1 MTHGGYFEPAVAWM
15 RAAGRGTLGHMQNTL
30 SDDALAAWL
39 RLSLQPGIGAIHAQ
53 RLLQTFSD
61 PCALYQASYSTLRA
75 ILPAPLAS
83 HLAQPLSQSSAQYI
97 ERALN
102 WAREPGQALVTPA
115 HACYP
120 ERLRQLP
127 DAPVVLYAH
136 GALRRLE
143 QDALAIVG
151 ARNAT
156 ADGLDHAQ
164 AFALYLAQQG
174 FVVVSGLAHG
184 IDAAAHRGALA
195 AGPNQGGT
203 IAVLGTGADVI
214 YPTSHRALKDDILS
228 ADGLILSEFELGR
241 PALAAHFPKR
251 NRIVAGLSLGVV
263 VIEAAL
269 KSGSLITARLAV
281 DMGREV
287 FAIPGSI
294 HSPLARGPHALI
306 KQGAKLVES
315 GADILAELQPSAHI
329 ERHFTKASTQS
340 ASQALLPLMCLEA
353 GIETAPKPLL
363 NGAPVPGRA
372 TKPAPNSPAWDA
384 IGYDPINEEQLQ
396 RRTGLAPAQLQV
408 ELFTLELEGHIVR
421 RGHGQFVRARART
434 VC

>member
-1 MTHGGYFEPAVAWM
+1 LRDAV
-15 RAAGRGTLGHMQNTL
+15 RVKLGAMQNTL
-30 SDDALAAWL
+30 SDEALAAWL

-53 RLLQTFSD
+53 RLLQAFDD
-61 PCALYQASYSTLRA
+61 PRALYQASYATLRT
-75 ILPAPLAS
+75 LLSAPLATQ
-83 HLAQPLSQSSAQYI
+83 LAQPLSQEDARYL
-97 ERALN
+97 ERALR
-102 WAREPGQALVTPA
+102 WSHEPGHALVTPA
-115 HACYP
+115 HPLYP
-120 ERLRQLP
+120 ERLRQMP
-127 DAPVVLYAH
+127 DAPLVLYAR

-143 QDALAIVG
+143 QDALALVG

-156 ADGLDHAQ
+156 ADGLDHAH

-174 FVVVSGLAHG
+174 FTIVSGLAHG
-184 IDAAAHRGALA
+184 IDAAAHRGALE
-195 AGPNQGGT
+195 AGSEQGGT
-203 IAVLGTGADVI
+203 IAVLGTGADII
-214 YPTSHRALKDDILS
+214 YPASHRSLAEDILS

-263 VIEAAL
+263 VVEAAL

-315 GADILAELQPSAHI
+315 GADILAEL
-329 ERHFTKASTQS
+329 R
-340 ASQALLPLMCLEA
+340 
-353 GIETAPKPLL
+353 
-363 NGAPVPGRA
+363 PGVGRPA
-372 TKPAPNSPAWDA
+372 TRSPATPRALAPSSPTWHA
-384 IGYDPINEEQLQ
+384 IGYDPITEDQLQ

-408 ELFTLELEGHIVR
+408 ELFTLELEGHIER
-421 RGHGQFVRARART
+421 RGHGQFVRT
-434 VC
+434 PTQSVS

>member
-1 MTHGGYFEPAVAWM
+1 
-15 RAAGRGTLGHMQNTL
+15 MQNTL
-30 SDDALAAWL
+30 SEDALAAWL
-39 RLSLQPGIGAIHAQ
+39 RLSLQPGIGAIHAH
-53 RLLQTFSD
+53 RLLQTFDEPS
-61 PCALYQASYSTLRA
+61 ALYQASYATLRT
-75 ILPAPLAS
+75 LLSAPLAAQ
-83 HLAQPLSQSSAQYI
+83 LAQPLSPDAARYI
-97 ERALN
+97 ERALR
-102 WAREPGQALVTPA
+102 WAHESGQALVTPA
-115 HACYP
+115 HPFYP
-120 ERLRQLP
+120 VGLRQMP
-127 DAPVVLYAH
+127 DAPLVLYAR

-156 ADGLDHAQ
+156 PDGLDHAQ

-174 FVVVSGLAHG
+174 FAIVSGLAHG
-184 IDAAAHRGALA
+184 IDAAAHLGALK
-195 AGPNQGGT
+195 AGQEHGGT

-214 YPTSHRALKDDILS
+214 YPASHRTLADSILS

-263 VIEAAL
+263 VVEAAL

-294 HSPLARGPHALI
+294 HSPLSRGPHTLI

-315 GADILAELQPSAHI
+315 GADILSELQPRATC
-329 ERHFTKASTQS
+329 ERNLADASTPEVLQNE
-340 ASQALLPLMCLEA
+340 LPLTGQGNRFAVNTMTVTNA
-353 GIETAPKPLL
+353 A
-363 NGAPVPGRA
+363 AVPGQA
-372 TKPAPNSPAWDA
+372 KALIPSSPIWNA
-384 IGYDPINEEQLQ
+384 IGYDPITEEQLQ

-408 ELFTLELEGHIVR
+408 ELFALELEGHIER
-421 RGHGQFVRARART
+421 RGHGQFVRAHART
-434 VC
+434 AC

>member
-1 MTHGGYFEPAVAWM
+1 
-15 RAAGRGTLGHMQNTL
+15 MQNTL

-53 RLLQTFSD
+53 RLLQAFDD
-61 PCALYQASYSTLRA
+61 PRALYQASYATLRT
-75 ILPAPLAS
+75 LLSAPLATQ
-83 HLAQPLSQSSAQYI
+83 LAQPLSQEDARYL
-97 ERALN
+97 ERALR
-102 WAREPGQALVTPA
+102 WSHEPGHALVTPA
-115 HACYP
+115 HPLYP
-120 ERLRQLP
+120 ERLRQMP
-127 DAPVVLYAH
+127 DAPLVLYAR

-143 QDALAIVG
+143 QDALALVG

-156 ADGLDHAQ
+156 ADGLDHAH

-174 FVVVSGLAHG
+174 FTIVSGLAHG
-184 IDAAAHRGALA
+184 IDAAAHRGALE
-195 AGPNQGGT
+195 AGSEQGGT
-203 IAVLGTGADVI
+203 IAVLGTGADII
-214 YPTSHRALKDDILS
+214 YPASHRSLAEDILS

-263 VIEAAL
+263 VVEAAL

-315 GADILAELQPSAHI
+315 GADILAEL
-329 ERHFTKASTQS
+329 R
-340 ASQALLPLMCLEA
+340 
-353 GIETAPKPLL
+353 
-363 NGAPVPGRA
+363 PGVGRPA
-372 TKPAPNSPAWDA
+372 TRSPATPRALAPSSPTWHA
-384 IGYDPINEEQLQ
+384 IGYDPITEDQLQ

-408 ELFTLELEGHIVR
+408 ELFTLELEGHIER
-421 RGHGQFVRARART
+421 RGHGQFVRT
-434 VC
+434 PTQSVS

>member
-1 MTHGGYFEPAVAWM
+1 MRDAV
-15 RAAGRGTLGHMQNTL
+15 RVKLGAMQNTL

-53 RLLQTFSD
+53 RLLRAFDD
-61 PCALYQASYSTLRA
+61 PRALYQASYATLRA
-75 ILPAPLAS
+75 LLSAPLATQ
-83 HLAQPLSQSSAQYI
+83 LAQPLSQDDARYL
-97 ERALN
+97 ERALR
-102 WAREPGQALVTPA
+102 WSHEPGHALVTPA
-115 HACYP
+115 HPLYP
-120 ERLRQLP
+120 ERLRQMP
-127 DAPVVLYAH
+127 DAPLVLYAR

-143 QDALAIVG
+143 QDALALVG

-156 ADGLDHAQ
+156 ADGLDHAH

-174 FVVVSGLAHG
+174 FAIVSGLAHG
-184 IDAAAHRGALA
+184 IDAAAHRGALQ
-195 AGPNQGGT
+195 AGPEHGST
-203 IAVLGTGADVI
+203 IAVLGTGADII
-214 YPTSHRALKDDILS
+214 YPASHRSLAEDILS
-228 ADGLILSEFELGR
+228 ADGLILSELELGR

-263 VIEAAL
+263 VVEAAL

-315 GADILAELQPSAHI
+315 GADILAELCPGVGRLTAHSPPSPRA
-329 ERHFTKASTQS
+329 
-340 ASQALLPLMCLEA
+340 QAPS
-353 GIETAPKPLL
+353 
-363 NGAPVPGRA
+363 
-372 TKPAPNSPAWDA
+372 SPTWRA
-384 IGYDPINEEQLQ
+384 IGYDPITEDQLQ

-408 ELFTLELEGHIVR
+408 ELFTLELEGHIER
-421 RGHGQFVRARART
+421 RGHGQFVRT
-434 VC
+434 PTQSVS

>member
-1 MTHGGYFEPAVAWM
+1 LSTIPAIQCGYFDPTAAWVRDAV
-15 RAAGRGTLGHMQNTL
+15 RVKLGAMQNTL

-53 RLLQTFSD
+53 RLLQAFDD
-61 PCALYQASYSTLRA
+61 PRALYQASYATLRA
-75 ILPAPLAS
+75 LLSAPLATQ
-83 HLAQPLSQSSAQYI
+83 LAQPLSQDDAHYI
-97 ERALN
+97 ERALR
-102 WAREPGQALVTPA
+102 WSHAPGHTLITPA
-115 HACYP
+115 HPIYP
-120 ERLRQLP
+120 ERLRQMP
-127 DAPVVLYAH
+127 DAPLVLYAR
-136 GALRRLE
+136 GAVRRLE
-143 QDALAIVG
+143 QDALALVG

-156 ADGLDHAQ
+156 ADGLDHAH

-174 FVVVSGLAHG
+174 FTIVSGLAHG
-184 IDAAAHRGALA
+184 IDAAAHRGALE
-195 AGPNQGGT
+195 AGSEQGGT

-214 YPTSHRALKDDILS
+214 YPASHCSLAEDILS

-263 VIEAAL
+263 VVEAAL

-315 GADILAELQPSAHI
+315 GADILAELRPGVGQPATRSPETPRAQAP
-329 ERHFTKASTQS
+329 ASPT
-340 ASQALLPLMCLEA
+340 
-353 GIETAPKPLL
+353 
-363 NGAPVPGRA
+363 
-372 TKPAPNSPAWDA
+372 WHA
-384 IGYDPINEEQLQ
+384 IGYDPITEDQLQ

-408 ELFTLELEGHIVR
+408 ELFTLELEGHIER
-421 RGHGQFVRARART
+421 RGHGQFVRTPTRSAS
-434 VC
+434 